1 MSNNSS
7 ENRRARLQYREYYL
21 SQSKEMQSQLPV
33 PEREED
39 ISGMDGN
46 WVFEVKAELK
56 DERDYTGSGK
66 EDTGEPPSTRTYTED
81 EVQEVVR
88 RVVMAMQ
95 LTESPEALFQARC
108 ILIAFGIGEPP
119 TESELA
125 RTKGCSRQFVSKK
138 VKRIQQLF
146 RLSPS
151 QYMRSDRA
159 CKAYSRAYYKYKT
172 NPTHSDPPTG
182 VKESIIHPVI
192 PLGNRHRPRARRSV
206 VGSKTTNKANE

>member
-1 MSNNSS
+1 MGSTSGDTTSDDININ
-7 ENRRARLQYREYYL
+7 EDVGNYY
-21 SQSKEMQSQLPV
+21 
-33 PEREED
+33 ED
-39 ISGMDGN
+39 RQEGGVQEHTPTHNTLTDAQQ
-46 WVFEVKAELK
+46 K
-56 DERDYTGSGK
+56 
-66 EDTGEPPSTRTYTED
+66 TYTED

-95 LTESPEALFQARC
+95 LTEAPEALFQARC

-146 RLSPS
+146 KLSPS

-159 CKAYSRAYYKYKT
+159 CKAYSRAYHKYKSK
-172 NPTHSDPPTG
+172 PTHTSPPTE
-182 VKESIIHPVI
+182 VKESIIKSKS
-192 PLGNRHRPRARRSV
+192 PLGNIHRPSPRLSV
-206 VGSKTTNKANE
+206 VGNKNTHKANE